1 MVIKQRKSSNKVSD
15 KYSLEKKNTQVLNP
29 DKRNSYRDFFLC
41 KIIRT
46 NCLGIQKI

>member
-29 DKRNSYRDFFLC
+29 DKITL
-41 KIIRT
+41 I
-46 NCLGIQKI
+46 GIFVLSKT

>member
-29 DKRNSYRDFFLC
+29 DKRNSYRDFFIESTI
-41 KIIRT
+41 KHFT
-46 NCLGIQKI
+46 FVP